1 MRSTLRHAT
10 AAALIGAAAIGALAV
25 PAGARPSGPDGYV
38 PPPPGPARPLTFTI
52 SDAEVLEGD
61 PGDGQVLSFDVL
73 GSHAIGSDVTFRAYS
88 GNLGFEATPGTDFTS
103 IDETVT
109 MPAGATQTS
118 VEVPVV
124 GDLDVEDDELVI
136 VWLEDASAGS
146 ITDGTALGRILDDD
160 APTIH
165 ISQETHDEGT
175 GGTTDFVFT
184 LSLSHASTQ
193 PVSLD
198 LWTAPGSATSPAD
211 FSAAPETIVFA
222 PGETEATYVVTVV
235 ADALDEGDEEFAV
248 QMQNA
253 VGGTIVGGGGLGT
266 IVDDDLG
273 LVAPGGSRG
282 PGGYV
287 APTGPSAPP
296 VVLISDLRMR

>member
-1 MRSTLRHAT
+1 MRPTLRHAT
-10 AAALIGAAAIGALAV
+10 AAALITATTIGALAL
-25 PAGARPSGPDGYV
+25 PAGARPTGPDGYV

-61 PGDGQVLSFDVL
+61 PGDGHVLSFDVL
-73 GSHAIGSDVTFRAYS
+73 GSHAVGSDVTFRAVS

-118 VEVPVV
+118 VEVPVT
-124 GDLDVEDDELVI
+124 GDADVEDDELVI
-136 VWLEDASAGS
+136 VWLEDASVGTIS
-146 ITDGTALGRILDDD
+146 DGTALGRILDDD

-165 ISQETHDEGT
+165 ISQETHSEGT

-184 LSLSHASTQ
+184 VSLSHASTQ

-211 FSAAPETIVFA
+211 FTSAAETIVFA
-222 PGETEATYVVTVV
+222 PGETEANYVVTVV
-235 ADALDEGDEEFAV
+235 ADALDEADEEFAV

-266 IVDDDLG
+266 ILDDDLG
-273 LVAPGGSRG
+273 FVAPGGRNG

-287 APTGPSAPP
+287 TPTQSGTTPI
-296 VVLISDLRMR
+296 VLISDLRMR